1 MGGHIDEEVRQS
13 ICDILSVM
21 HPDSYWVSNELLKSW
36 SLPSGRLT
44 SSAGQQPAVSA
55 FRVCHFAAG
64 R

>member
-1 MGGHIDEEVRQS
+1 MGGHIDEEVSRN
-13 ICDILSVM
+13 ICDILSVT

-44 SSAGQQPAVSA
+44 SSTEKQPAVSA